1 MPGGTGVMF
10 RFCQENPKLEWRC
23 LSTTPVR
30 SKTWLRYESYK
41 TAQNWDEFLSLGG
54 KPRDFRYDMEHNYIR
69 LTTEGELF

>member
-10 RFCQENPKLEWRC
+10 RFCQENPKLEWRRV
-23 LSTTPVR
+23 SGAPVR